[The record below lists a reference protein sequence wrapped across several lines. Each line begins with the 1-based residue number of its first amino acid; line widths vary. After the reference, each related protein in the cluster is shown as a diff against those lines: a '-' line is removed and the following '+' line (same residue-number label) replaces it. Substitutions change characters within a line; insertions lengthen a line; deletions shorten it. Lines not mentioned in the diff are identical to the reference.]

1 MDDKYY
7 LNDLESD
14 SLERKMEKF
23 AEAVQEANAI
33 KKIVEDIDMEIYAV
47 GRAWIPERAK
57 ELNERFDNLTAKKE
71 KVWNDMFAADDILV
85 RLYLSLAQHFS
96 KDVVDEH
103 GDTMKEF
110 DREAMK
116 TAISVQHPGTVE
128 LYDEIFEFVDDLYE
142 VMANRE

>member
-1 MDDKYY
+1 MDIKYY
-7 LNDLESD
+7 LNDLESN

-23 AEAVQEANAI
+23 AEAVQEANTI

-71 KVWNDMFAADDILV
+71 KVWNDMFAADHILV

-103 GDTMKEF
+103 GDTMKGF

-142 VMANRE
+142 VMANRG